1 MGHEKKKIE
10 VLVLG
15 LGNELL
21 TDDGVGIHAVR
32 MLGQEPPMEG
42 VVVAQAGTA
51 VLHAQDLLEQAA
63 FVIAIDAVRAGD
75 KPGSI
80 YRFDIDQARINQS
93 VSLHDLGIVGVMQ
106 LIPQQARP
114 AVTILGI
121 EPGSLNYGMELSPA
135 VGAALPRVVRI
146 VRDMITE
153 ILSRNAG
160 CSAGFVMSDLNA
172 SL

>member
-1 MGHEKKKIE
+1 MGYEIKNID

-42 VVVAQAGTA
+42 VVVAQVGTA
-51 VLHAQDLLEQAA
+51 ILHAQDLLEQAVA
-63 FVIAIDAVRAGD
+63 VIAIDAVQAGD

-80 YRFDIDQARINQS
+80 YRFDVDQARINQS

-106 LIPQQARP
+106 LIPQQDRP
-114 AVTILGI
+114 AVTILGV
-121 EPGSLNYGMELSPA
+121 EPQSLDYGMDLSPA
-135 VGAALPRVVRI
+135 VKAVVPRVVQI
-146 VRDMITE
+146 VRTIATE
-153 ILSRNAG
+153 ILSRKAG
-160 CSAGFVMSDLNA
+160 CSAGLVNDNSKV